1 MQGAGDS
8 ASRPVDIAHGI
19 LQEMQPQ
26 YQQAQVVSE
35 GDFENNRHAAH
46 GSNAT
51 GIDSHGT
58 HVSVTVISI
67 QAQGLHFLSVVSS
80 APEGQAD
87 EINGQI
93 LQMVKSIRFAEE

>member
-1 MQGAGDS
+1 MEGAGDS

-19 LQEMQPQ
+19 LQDMRPQ
-26 YQQAQVVSE
+26 YQQAQLVSE

-51 GIDSHGT
+51 GIDSHGA

-67 QAQGLHFLSVVSS
+67 QARGLNFLSVVSS
-80 APEGQAD
+80 APESEAD

-93 LQMVKSIRFAEE
+93 LQMVKSIRFGGE